1 MGKMSL
7 PKMVKGIYGAYM
19 FVCWLWYTYV
29 DVQCLF
35 VGVNVSCDGSGADF
49 DWTLFGHDRRPLQ
62 KPKITIQ
69 DSETKMYDSE
79 TKMTATKTEAIQKK
93 NVPIQKPRKERDSET
108 KKYDST
114 CTIQKPKF
122 DLETSTWLLPP
133 LTTMLHFE
141 HHRRSK
147 PRQHPSDHYVAFG
160 TSQEIHTLPPLW
172 PLGCIL
178 NFTRDQNSSVP
189 L

>member
-1 MGKMSL
+1 MGHICLYVGCDILMLMFNVCSL
-7 PKMVKGIYGAYM
+7 VLMFLAMVPGQILTER
-19 FVCWLWYTYV
+19 F
-29 DVQCLF
+29 
-35 VGVNVSCDGSGADF
+35 SGMIVARF
-49 DWTLFGHDRRPLQ
+49 KNQKSRFRIQ
-62 KPKITIQ
+62 KPKCTIQ
-69 DSETKMYDSE
+69 KP
-79 TKMTATKTEAIQKK
+79 KWQQPKLKRFRKK